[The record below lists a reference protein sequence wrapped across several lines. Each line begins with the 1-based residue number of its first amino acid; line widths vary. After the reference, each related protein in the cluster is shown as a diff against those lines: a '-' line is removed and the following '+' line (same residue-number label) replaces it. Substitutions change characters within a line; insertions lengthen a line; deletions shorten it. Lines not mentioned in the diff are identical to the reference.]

1 MFELILLYCWVGM
14 ERVPCKEIAPRVLH
28 NTYVSC
34 AYQGNIEVSKRNNSW
49 QKMYWG
55 GEKTVAICLPA
66 GLELEQYAH
75 LNLLEAITGI
85 SAILPSP
92 HDLPH

>member
-14 ERVPCKEIAPRVLH
+14 ERIPCKEIAPRVLH

-34 AYQGNIEVSKRNNSW
+34 AYRGVQEVSKRNNSW
-49 QKMYWG
+49 QKMYWM

-66 GLELEQYAH
+66 GLDIEPYSH
-75 LNLLEAITGI
+75 LALLEAITGTP
-85 SAILPSP
+85 AILPSR
-92 HDLPH
+92 HDLPY

>member
-1 MFELILLYCWVGM
+1 MFELILLYCWVDM

-34 AYQGNIEVSKRNNSW
+34 AYQGVQQVSKRNNSW
-49 QKMYWG
+49 QKTYWG

-66 GLELEQYAH
+66 GLDLELYAH
-75 LNLLEAITGI
+75 LKLLEAITGTP
-85 SAILPSP
+85 AILPSP

>member
-1 MFELILLYCWVGM
+1 M

-34 AYQGNIEVSKRNNSW
+34 AYQGVQEVSKRNNSW
-49 QKMYWG
+49 QKTYWG

-66 GLELEQYAH
+66 GLDLELYSH
-75 LNLLEAITGI
+75 LKLLEAITGTP
-85 SAILPSP
+85 AILPSP

>member
-1 MFELILLYCWVGM
+1 M
-14 ERVPCKEIAPRVLH
+14 ERVPCKEVAPRVLH

-34 AYQGNIEVSKRNNSW
+34 AYQGVQQVSKRNNSW
-49 QKMYWG
+49 QKTYWG

-66 GLELEQYAH
+66 GLDLELYSH
-75 LNLLEAITGI
+75 LKLLEAITGTP
-85 SAILPSP
+85 AILPSP